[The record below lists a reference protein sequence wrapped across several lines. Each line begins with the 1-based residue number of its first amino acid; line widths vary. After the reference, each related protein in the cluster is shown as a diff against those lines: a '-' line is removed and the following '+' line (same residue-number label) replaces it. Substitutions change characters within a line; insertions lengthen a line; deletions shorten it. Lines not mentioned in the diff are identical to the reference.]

1 MVDSAS
7 VIIKGIKDGL
17 LVTLGDGD
25 WPIIQS
31 ALVESLEKKSSFFQG
46 ARMAMDVGSRV
57 FQPNELSQLREELST
72 HGIFLWAV
80 MSTNQTTEET
90 AKDLGLATKILVPRS
105 ERDNRL
111 LDATHESENGIF
123 IQKTLRSGF
132 KVSSH
137 GHVTVMGEVR
147 PGSEVIAGGSVIVW
161 GRARGSIIAGADGD
175 DKAFVCALSL
185 EPKNLRIANYLAN
198 LPLKCISG
206 QPVCAMIRDGKIIID
221 PWKAQ
226 EH

>member
-1 MVDSAS
+1 MVDSTS
-7 VIIKGIKDGL
+7 VSIKGIKDGL

-25 WPIIQS
+25 WPIIQNE
-31 ALVESLEKKSSFFQG
+31 LVESLEKKSSFFQG

-57 FQPNELSQLREELST
+57 FQPDELSQLRDKLST
-72 HGIFLWAV
+72 HGISLWAIV
-80 MSTNQTTEET
+80 STNQATEET

-105 ERDNRL
+105 ERDSRL
-111 LDATHESENGIF
+111 LDATFEGENGVF
-123 IQKTLRSGF
+123 IRKTLRSGF
-132 KVSSH
+132 KVFSQ
-137 GHVTVMGEVR
+137 GHVTVIGEVR
-147 PGSEVIAGGSVIVW
+147 PGAEVIAGGSVIIW

-185 EPKNLRIANYLAN
+185 EPKNLRIANYLAD

-206 QPVCAMIRDGKIIID
+206 QPVCAMIRDGKIIIE